1 MKADLTKHYISFHTK
16 QGETVVNNSSNGSI
30 RKTQKY
36 KSTSDSYIVPIVD
49 VASPINAT
57 PTKNMPIAQ
66 PITATPNFATPI
78 KAIANGMSTN
88 GTPFYVYPINA
99 QHINAMPT
107 IATPT
112 NATPTNAM
120 PTKDVPIAQPIKATP
135 NFAAPIKAMPAND
148 MPTNPKPFYVSPIN
162 GQHINATPTNITPIN
177 TTPINATPMN
187 ATPGGTPPVSLCFKP
202 SLTQKPAEV
211 KPKFKCS
218 KCDTFFE
225 NIANLTKHF
234 AIAHQIKEVQEY
246 KPHLATVHEGNETE
260 IIDKEH
266 KFKCV
271 LCSAIIMCPSKEGKP
286 LNFGFTS
293 ELYQHLFNAHRY
305 DFKTNNVDEYFVSVH
320 EEKGDKQKNSDEKVS
335 EIDSSVP
342 MFKCSQCAYF
352 SKHYADLEQHFV
364 SVHEVNDLSN
374 LSVHERNEPSNSQ
387 NVPPKDDNELAKD
400 FTEDEKMAIV
410 DECTVEMYSPTLLA
424 EKYNINVTF
433 IRGWV
438 KAAGKTLP
446 QKYKLNGTKVGTKPL
461 TSSDLGQN
469 LVSIHER
476 NELWSNSINV
486 KQYFQPKETFGLV
499 CQKNDSENQAD
510 EFDPLAMALQAY
522 EQIQK
527 TDEQFHEIDEQ
538 IHDTDEQIHDT
549 DEQFQEAN
557 EQFQEANEQF
567 QQADEQFNDTDKQLQ
582 VADEQIVQTGD
593 QFLKIDE
600 QFMQKDEQ
608 IQQTDEQIQQ
618 TDEQIQPKDEQI
630 QPKDEQIQPKDE
642 QIQELDEQ
650 MEIKEEDIDLSEQ
663 AETRVLLFDFEKVE

>member
-99 QHINAMPT
+99 QHINATPT

-187 ATPGGTPPVSLCFKP
+187 ATPGGTPPVSLSFKP
-202 SLTQKPAEV
+202 SLTQNPAEV

-234 AIAHQIKEVQEY
+234 AIAHQIKEV
-246 KPHLATVHEGNETE
+246 HEGNKPKKTE
-260 IIDKEH
+260 ENDTENIDKKH
-266 KFKCV
+266 KFKCI

-293 ELYQHLFNAHRY
+293 ELYQHLANAHQY

-320 EEKGDKQKNSDEKVS
+320 EEKGNKQKNSDEKVS
-335 EIDSSVP
+335 EIDLSVP

-352 SKHYADLEQHFV
+352 SKHYTDLEQHFV

-387 NVPPKDDNELAKD
+387 NVPPKNDNNLAKD

-424 EKYNINVTF
+424 EKYNINVTM

-438 KAAGKTLP
+438 KDAGKTLP
-446 QKYKLNGTKVGTKPL
+446 QKYKFNGTKVGTKPL
-461 TSSDLGQN
+461 TSSDIGQP
-469 LVSIHER
+469 LLSVHER
-476 NELWSNSINV
+476 NELWSNSLNL
-486 KQYFQPKETFGLV
+486 KQYFQPQETV
-499 CQKNDSENQAD
+499 CQENDSENQAD

-527 TDEQFHEIDEQ
+527 TDEQ
-538 IHDTDEQIHDT
+538 IHDTDKQFQEADEQFQET
-549 DEQFQEAN
+549 DEQFQETD
-557 EQFQEANEQF
+557 EQFQET
-567 QQADEQFNDTDKQLQ
+567 DEQFQ
-582 VADEQIVQTGD
+582 VADEQILQTGD
-593 QFLKIDE
+593 QFLKRDK
-600 QFMQKDEQ
+600 QFM
-608 IQQTDEQIQQ
+608 QTDEQIQQ
-618 TDEQIQPKDEQI
+618 TDEQI

-650 MEIKEEDIDLSEQ
+650 MEIKEEDIDPPEQ
-663 AETRVLLFDFEKVE
+663 AENRVLLFDFEKVE